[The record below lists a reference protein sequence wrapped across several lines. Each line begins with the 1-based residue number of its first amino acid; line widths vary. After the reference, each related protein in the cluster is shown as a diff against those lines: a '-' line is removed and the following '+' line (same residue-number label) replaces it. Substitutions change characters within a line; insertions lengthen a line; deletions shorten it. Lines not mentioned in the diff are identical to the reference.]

1 MALKIQYNLRKNVYE
16 TSTAKTIYM
25 HDMTP
30 HNLIKNALSDASH
43 SVFESSQIFNLPGE
57 KCKFVRASHT
67 CHASKLK
74 YPTGF
79 FR

>member
-1 MALKIQYNLRKNVYE
+1 MALKIQYNLRENVYE

-43 SVFESSQIFNLPGE
+43 SVFEIVHKSLICPVKNVNS
-57 KCKFVRASHT
+57 FV
-67 CHASKLK
+67 LLILVMLLN
-74 YPTGF
+74 
-79 FR
+79 